1 MALPDSRI
9 VLQLPLALLLAG
21 PAGAQSLSQSASV
34 GQTFDVVQFGVP
46 REARFV
52 FCDGADCPQRS
63 IKHLQ
68 PPPAPTPKLDES
80 VQPVPQLIQ
89 PAEALSPVNVTPR
102 HKPLKR
108 KPRKPGVRYECKP
121 VTRGK

>member
-9 VLQLPLALLLAG
+9 MLQLPLALLLAG
-21 PAGAQSLSQSASV
+21 PACAQSLSQSAAV
-34 GQTFDVVQFGVP
+34 KQTFDVVQFGVP

-52 FCDGADCPQRS
+52 FCDGADCQQRS

-68 PPPAPTPKLDES
+68 LPPAPTPKLDES

-102 HKPLKR
+102 HKPPRKKR
-108 KPRKPGVRYECKP
+108 GKPGVRYECKP

>member
-68 PPPAPTPKLDES
+68 LPPAPTPKLDES

-89 PAEALSPVNVTPR
+89 PAEALSPVNGTPR

>member
-9 VLQLPLALLLAG
+9 MLQLPLALLLAG
-21 PAGAQSLSQSASV
+21 PAGAQSLSHSASV

-52 FCDGADCPQRS
+52 FCDGEDCPQRS

-68 PPPAPTPKLDES
+68 LPPAPTPKLDES

-89 PAEALSPVNVTPR
+89 PAEALSPVNGTPR
-102 HKPLKR
+102 HKPPRKKR
-108 KPRKPGVRYECKP
+108 GKPGVRYECKP

>member
-46 REARFV
+46 RDARFV

-68 PPPAPTPKLDES
+68 LPPAPTPKLDES

-121 VTRGK
+121 VTRTK

>member
-21 PAGAQSLSQSASV
+21 PACAQSLSQSAAV
-34 GQTFDVVQFGVP
+34 KQTFDVVQFGVP

-68 PPPAPTPKLDES
+68 LPPAAPPRLDE
-80 VQPVPQLIQ
+80 PALPIPQWIQ
-89 PAEALSPVNVTPR
+89 PTEDLSPVNVTPR

>member
-21 PAGAQSLSQSASV
+21 PAGAQSLSQSVAV
-34 GQTFDVVQFGVP
+34 EQTFDVVQFGVP

-68 PPPAPTPKLDES
+68 LPPAPTPKLDES

>member
-46 REARFV
+46 RDARFV

-68 PPPAPTPKLDES
+68 LPPAPTPKLDES

>member
-9 VLQLPLALLLAG
+9 MLQLPLALLLAG
-21 PAGAQSLSQSASV
+21 PAGAQSLSQSVAV
-34 GQTFDVVQFGVP
+34 EQTFDVVQFGVP

-68 PPPAPTPKLDES
+68 LPPAPTPKLDES

>member
-9 VLQLPLALLLAG
+9 MLQLPLALLLAG
-21 PAGAQSLSQSASV
+21 PVGAQSLDHSAAV
-34 GQTFDVVQFGVP
+34 EQTFDVVQFGVP

-68 PPPAPTPKLDES
+68 TPPAAPPRIDEF

-108 KPRKPGVRYECKP
+108 KPRKTGVRYECKP

>member
-68 PPPAPTPKLDES
+68 LPPAPTPKLDES